1 MSDPTHSGPYAA
13 QPAPQPGWPAP
24 PAHPPADPAVL
35 ERLSGAVLILGAL
48 LAIGGSFATLDKSVE
63 AIPGSKS
70 GVVYTTVAKAWS
82 YTSTNVGQPSHT
94 VTQLYGIPLL
104 IGGLLAI
111 ATAVLLLAGVSRR
124 LPPTRILGVAGA
136 VLLFGTTLTVAT
148 TALNDTQ
155 WDTDSRSTTLGPG
168 FYLITLACL
177 LALGATALTLLST
190 QRPALPALPTPQPP
204 QQQPWPTAPA
214 PAPQQHP
221 AQPLQPP
228 YQPPGS
234 AG

>member
-1 MSDPTHSGPYAA
+1 
-13 QPAPQPGWPAP
+13 
-24 PAHPPADPAVL
+24 
-35 ERLSGAVLILGAL
+35 
-48 LAIGGSFATLDKSVE
+48 
-63 AIPGSKS
+63 
-70 GVVYTTVAKAWS
+70 
-82 YTSTNVGQPSHT
+82 
-94 VTQLYGIPLL
+94 
-104 IGGLLAI
+104 
-111 ATAVLLLAGVSRR
+111 VLLLAGVSRR